1 MTIGLSVKQIRKL
14 GKSAYSDKQIINT
27 APGARGEIRRSGKL
41 WWSNGMIVLF
51 EPAPDAPEKRTSA
64 TDKVN
69 DAKAVG
75 KWVAACTVQV
85 FPVEVIPTSDMR
97 VILFENAKGDR
108 VAVSAKYIG
117 ALLATRRVGKGE
129 VRWYTDNDPTMPAL
143 LAVNGRRI
151 GLVASMQVDLET
163 EPEWNFRYTGE
174 LPC

>member
-1 MTIGLSVKQIRKL
+1 MTIGLTATQIRKL

-27 APGARGEIRRSGKL
+27 APGARREIRKSGDL
-41 WWSNGMIVLF
+41 WWSNGSIVLF

-69 DAKAVG
+69 AARAIG
-75 KWVAACTVQV
+75 LWVAGCNVQV
-85 FPVEVIPTSDMR
+85 FPVEVVCISDVR
-97 VILFENAKGDR
+97 VIRFENARGDR

-117 ALLATRRVGKGE
+117 ALLATKRVGKGE
-129 VRWYTDNDPTMPAL
+129 VRWYTDNNPNMPAL

-151 GLVASMQVDLET
+151 GLVASMTVEEEM

-174 LPC
+174 LPS